1 MEKNVSQLP
10 VKKGERT
17 MRSFKKILSFALVLL
32 LMLSICV
39 SFSSAE
45 DTKTIKLLSYNVA
58 GLPSIQGI
66 IGMQDVNVPDNQY
79 RLGKQLN
86 SSGFDIIA
94 VQEDFGYHCL
104 LSSGLTSYPYKT
116 IHSGGIPGGDGMNI
130 FSKYPIYNAKRTT
143 WEMAYGVITEGADE
157 LTPKGILYSVID
169 LGDGLFVDLYVIH
182 ADAFDGEGS
191 RAARNDNF
199 RQLAALIA
207 SKGSTR
213 PVIVTGDFNTSS
225 HLDQGAEFTRIM
237 IREAKFKDAWTEL
250 YNGGDYSNYS
260 GHGGS
265 YWGNWDSV
273 EKVLYRDGGGLH
285 IEANSFEYKDFTNKG
300 VSISDHKAAAATLT
314 FTKTE
319 NVTPSTEK
327 LRVTKPDLVGSLVNK
342 VSVTVKDLQKI
353 ALHFDDLLGLLKG

>member
-1 MEKNVSQLP
+1 MKL
-10 VKKGERT
+10 
-17 MRSFKKILSFALVLL
+17 FKKILSFALVLL

-45 DTKTIKLLSYNVA
+45 DTKTVKLLSYNVA

-116 IHSGGIPGGDGMNI
+116 VHSGGIPGGDGMNI
-130 FSKYPIYNAKRTT
+130 FSRYPIYNAKRTT

-169 LGDGLFVDLYVIH
+169 LGGGLQVDLYDVH

-199 RQLAALIA
+199 RQLAELIK

-213 PVIVTGDFNTSS
+213 PVIVTGDFNISS
-225 HLDQGAEFTRIM
+225 HLGQGAEFTRIM
-237 IREAKFKDAWTEL
+237 ITEGGFKDAWTEL
-250 YNGGDYSNYS
+250 NNGGNYTNYS
-260 GHGGS
+260 GYEGSGTS

-273 EKVLYRDGGGLH
+273 EKVLYKDGGGIH
-285 IEANSFEYKDFTNKG
+285 VEVKDFEYKCFMNKG
-300 VSISDHKAAAATLT
+300 VSISDHNAAAATLT
-314 FTKTE
+314 FTKTD
-319 NVTPSTEK
+319 NVIPSTEK

-342 VSVTVKDLQKI
+342 VSVTIRDVQKI
-353 ALHFDDLLGLLKG
+353 VLHFDDLLGLLKG

>member
-1 MEKNVSQLP
+1 MK
-10 VKKGERT
+10 
-17 MRSFKKILSFALVLL
+17 SFKKILSFALVLL
-32 LMLSICV
+32 LMLSLCV

-86 SSGFDIIA
+86 STGYDIIA

-116 IHSGGIPGGDGMNI
+116 VHSGGIPGGDGMNI

-143 WEMAYGVITEGADE
+143 WEMSYGVITDGADE

-169 LGDGLFVDLYVIH
+169 LGGGMQVDLYDVH

-191 RAARNDNF
+191 IAARNDNF
-199 RQLAALIA
+199 RQLAVLIA
-207 SKGSTR
+207 SKNSTR

-225 HLDQGAEFTRIM
+225 HLGQGAEFTRIM
-237 IREAKFKDAWTEL
+237 IREAGFKDAWTEL
-250 YNGGDYSNYS
+250 NNDGKYGNYGSYESS
-260 GHGGS
+260 GTS

-273 EKVLYRDGGGLH
+273 EKVLYKDGGGIH
-285 IEANSFEYKDFTNKG
+285 VEVDDFEYKDFLNKG

-314 FTKTE
+314 FTKTD
-319 NVTPSTEK
+319 NVTPNTEK
-327 LRVTKPDLVGSLVNK
+327 LRVTKPDLLGSLVNK